1 MWGIN
6 SFITISINIQR
17 VSLVCDV
24 QFFFLLEINIKICL
38 EHRLDMEIQ
47 NISYHN
53 AEFTNLNI
61 KAIPLHN

>member
-24 QFFFLLEINIKICL
+24 QFFFAGVNIKICL
-38 EHRLDMEIQ
+38 EHRLEMEIQ